1 MQISADFTSFIYF
14 KSQLALKGKE
24 GSERKA
30 KNDSEKV
37 KRVRRGRDKKIIT
50 RRSNEDIEEV
60 RKEERYGERNEDSK
74 EERERGRERARK
86 YVATERERERER
98 EKEKND

>member
-1 MQISADFTSFIYF
+1 M
-14 KSQLALKGKE
+14 ALKGKE

-30 KNDSEKV
+30 KNDSEKE
-37 KRVRRGRDKKIIT
+37 KEKLRIIVRKWRGWEEVEIKKIIT